1 MGKHSL
7 ISTLVAPEVT
17 KYTVASFFFVLTVPR
32 MYGVYKYSYMDKS
45 VGSYVKFRYS
55 EKATKF

>member
-17 KYTVASFFFVLTVPR
+17 KYIVAPFFFVLTVPR
-32 MYGVYKYSYMDKS
+32 MYGVYKYPYMDKS
-45 VGSYVKFRYS
+45 VGFKYM
-55 EKATKF
+55 